1 MSSKF
6 GFKKW
11 AVDAKTLRIIQWVK
25 KKKVFIMVLYKENSE
40 SVLAHIITTISIYN
54 RDLFEKKN

>member
-54 RDLFEKKN
+54 I